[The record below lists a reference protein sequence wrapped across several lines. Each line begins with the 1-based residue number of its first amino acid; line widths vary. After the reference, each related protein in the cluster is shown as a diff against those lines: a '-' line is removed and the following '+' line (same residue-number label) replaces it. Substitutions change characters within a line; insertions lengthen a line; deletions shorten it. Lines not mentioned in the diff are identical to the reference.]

1 MTFNK
6 NNSTERIT
14 VGIKELADMLSV
26 GRNTALTIAEEA
38 GAGIKFGRRKLYSVE
53 RIKDYMSEQAKEQ
66 NNDEK

>member
-14 VGIKELADMLSV
+14 VDIRELAEMLSV
-26 GRNTALTIAEEA
+26 GRNTALAIAEEA

-53 RIKDYMSEQAKEQ
+53 RIKAYMAEQAEEQ
-66 NNDEK
+66 NHEG

>member
-38 GAGIKFGRRKLYSVE
+38 GAGIKFGRRKLYNVE
-53 RIKDYMSEQAKEQ
+53 KIKAYMGEQAKEQ
-66 NNDEK
+66 NNNE

>member
-26 GRNTALTIAEEA
+26 GRNTALAIAEEA
-38 GAGIKFGRRKLYSVE
+38 GAGIKFGRRKLYNVE
-53 RIKDYMSEQAKEQ
+53 KIKAYMGEQAKEQ
-66 NNDEK
+66 NNNE